1 MVPSP
6 GRGLGTTFWFAGFRV
21 LISNVSNRIDTN
33 EQIELALPEQH
44 FGLEMR
50 GLHGGEERG

>member
-1 MVPSP
+1 MEATCQSVWNDPYVP
-6 GRGLGTTFWFAGFRV
+6 R
-21 LISNVSNRIDTN
+21 NVSNRIDTN